1 MMDATAIDIN
11 LTVEGG
17 TAPYTYTWN
26 TGDVSEDLYSVSEG
40 FYEVTVMDINGCSKE
55 GNATVYSNDLVR
67 TNELS
72 SDVVKVYPNPTS
84 EPATV
89 TWTNNEFNTLTILNA
104 GGQTIEHMDIA
115 MQNSFQTK
123 RLKPG
128 IYFINLSNQNQYT
141 ATQKLVVQ

>member
-1 MMDATAIDIN
+1 MKPQICPRCTHQPPPKVCGIDAT
-11 LTVEGG
+11 LG
-17 TAPYTYTWN
+17 TA
-26 TGDVSEDLYSVSEG
+26 SFL
-40 FYEVTVMDINGCSKE
+40 FKKCSTPCKTFRIVFRKYC